1 MTTRHAIFRNLAL
14 IAAALGAVT
23 LPGAVAQSSVPATAS
38 APASAVEDAA
48 GTALI
53 GNSLRLVVGRSMF
66 IDTKERLRRVYVSNP
81 DVLDSITS
89 SPNQIVVTAKAPGVT
104 SLILWDET
112 GRTES
117 WQITADMDVS
127 DLREAL
133 HAALP
138 NEAIHAEGRGDSIT
152 LSGMVS
158 SPAVMDQAV
167 KLAGLYSK
175 NVANSMQMAPQHAYQ
190 VRLKV
195 RVIEIDRSRAEQL
208 GFNFFGT
215 GKNTFSTQ
223 TGQYP
228 AVSVMG
234 TTVTSASG
242 SQTTTAGNPAQG
254 LIAVSQLLNL
264 FYYNNDLGVGA
275 AIQALENKQI
285 LQILAEPTITAVNGQ
300 TASFLSGGE
309 FPFPVIQGASSGF
322 TSVTIQFRPY
332 GVKLDFTPN
341 VLPDGTIQMK
351 VAPEVSALDYTNAV
365 VISGYTIP
373 ALSTRRAQTEVELK
387 SGQSFVI
394 SGLLDNRTTDLLQK
408 VPGIGDIPIL
418 GKLFQS
424 RSSNHSVDELA
435 VIVTPTLV
443 DPLSENPPT
452 TQPTMVVPFL
462 NDQKFDKRMGGIV
475 PKNGGPQVPS
485 QPQQQQQ

>member
-1 MTTRHAIFRNLAL
+1 MTRRHATFRNWAL
-14 IAAALGAVT
+14 MAAALS
-23 LPGAVAQSSVPATAS
+23 AVAISGAAAQSTVPATAA
-38 APASAVEDAA
+38 APTPAVEDAA